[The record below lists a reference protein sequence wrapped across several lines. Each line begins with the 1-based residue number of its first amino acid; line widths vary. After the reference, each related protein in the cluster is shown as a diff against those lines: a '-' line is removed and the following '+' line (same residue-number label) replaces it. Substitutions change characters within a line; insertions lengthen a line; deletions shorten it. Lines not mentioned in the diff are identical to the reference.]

1 MKKIEIIL
9 VLALLLSACNMS
21 TSTSSMGLSIEESE
35 LARISEGQIFSV
47 DDKVFTR
54 GEDVNYILY
63 NVGEFTVGEDGNCW
77 LDMDLEISD
86 SNGEVV
92 FSRTELLGENGKV
105 ALEGGIAGSPYATYS
120 TTEDMEPGEFK
131 FKLKI
136 YDRLGKGKASVS
148 SSFELK

>member
-9 VLALLLSACNMS
+9 FVAIFLSACNMS

-86 SNGEVV
+86 MNGDVV
-92 FSRTELLGENGKV
+92 FSKTGLLGENGKV
-105 ALEGGIAGSPYATYS
+105 ALEAGIAGSPYATYS

-148 SSFELK
+148 TNFELK